1 MLCSTSICNAN
12 IRVGARPAGAC
23 TCDRADTENA
33 PVTGVLCS
41 CGARPAG
48 RSLTQPLYLVHVLT
62 CACVDACT
70 CEKAVDG
77 GAYPDEIDFTTK
89 K

>member
-1 MLCSTSICNAN
+1 MLT
-12 IRVGARPAGAC
+12 
-23 TCDRADTENA
+23 RAFI
-33 PVTGVLCS
+33 
-41 CGARPAG
+41 
-48 RSLTQPLYLVHVLT
+48 
-62 CACVDACT
+62 DACT